1 MYLTPREQE
10 KLLVT
15 VAADLA
21 RRRRQ
26 RGLKLNYPEAVALIA
41 SELMEGAR
49 DGRSV
54 ADLMGFGKTILAR
67 EDVMAGGADM
77 SPQGPVGA
85 TFPGRATSG
94 APPPSRSHDSRR
106 AFSSRRRDHS
116 EFRTRNAGAGCG
128 QRRRPTHSGW
138 I

>member
-1 MYLTPREQE
+1 MAALSPWPVARLSSTGPRSTSFSPSNSPSAIQRREAMYLTPREQE

-21 RRRRQ
+21 RRRRD

-67 EDVMAGGADM
+67 ADVMDGVAEM
-77 SPQGPVGA
+77 IPEVQVEA
-85 TFPGRATSG
+85 TFP
-94 APPPSRSHDSRR
+94 D
-106 AFSSRRRDHS
+106 
-116 EFRTRNAGAGCG
+116 
-128 QRRRPTHSGW
+128 
-138 I
+138 